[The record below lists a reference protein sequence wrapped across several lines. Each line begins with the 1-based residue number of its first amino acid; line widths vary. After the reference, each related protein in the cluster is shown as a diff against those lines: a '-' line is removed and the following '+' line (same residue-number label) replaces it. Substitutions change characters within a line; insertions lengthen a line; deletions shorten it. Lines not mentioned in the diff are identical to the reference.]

1 MDMSPENL
9 GQLPWLLSADG
20 LPALREVAGRLE
32 ARLRARPDVDADE
45 VGRRLMARAAV
56 SGPYRAAVTGRDR
69 ASLLDGLSDLSLGRH
84 GGGVASGASE
94 QADPVFVFPG
104 AGSQWPGMA
113 VGLLTTSAV
122 FRRRMDECAQALEPF
137 VDWSVMDVLA
147 DPSARPMLDRVDVV
161 QTLLFAMKMS
171 LTEVWRSL
179 GVRPAA
185 VVGQSLGEVAAGVV
199 AGALTLDDGA
209 RVAALQAI
217 AQTALAGRGDMV
229 SVRAPLDVVREWIDR
244 WDGDLVLAGMSS
256 PSAVLVSGG
265 VESAARLV
273 AEMTAAGL
281 SARLASVDLA
291 AHSPQIDEI
300 LPRMRLDLAPVRPRP
315 PLLPIYSSLTGGLL
329 GDLPLDADFFCR
341 SLREPLRFADA
352 IRALLDGGG
361 RHVLLEISPHP
372 VLTGAMLELVEEAG
386 NASTVCASLR
396 RGHGGP
402 RRMLTALGE
411 LYAAGARADWPANAD
426 GADAQVPPVEFDE
439 VTSAPAA
446 DRSPAP
452 DSPALDSPA
461 LDSPAL
467 DSPAL
472 DSSGLDSSGLDSFG
486 RVSQGRMETSELLDI
501 VCSVTAAVLGGD
513 PADEAARRQSFLE
526 LGLDSVA
533 AVEVRARL
541 VQVLGVP
548 LPITMV
554 FDHPTPAEL
563 ADYLAGRLDPAGV
576 TEAPARPVRARDDDP
591 IVVVGMGCRLPGGVS
606 DPDDLWRLLV
616 EGVDAVGPFPVD
628 RGWDTAGYDPRPRTP
643 GRYYQR
649 QAGFLDDATD
659 FDAGFFGISPREA
672 LAMDPQQRLLLETSW
687 QALESAGIVPETLR
701 GSRTGVFTGLF
712 TLGYGSP
719 LDPASGLQGYG
730 FTGTTG
736 SVASGRVAYALG
748 LEGPAVTV
756 DTACSSS
763 MVALHL
769 AVGSL
774 RSGESD
780 LALASGASVMP
791 GPAMFVE
798 FSQLGALSPE
808 GRCRAFAE
816 DGDGF
821 GLAEGVGVVVLE
833 RLSDARRNGHPVLAV
848 VKGTAVNQD
857 GASNGLTAPNGPSQ
871 QRVIRAALAD
881 AGVEAGDVDAIEAHG
896 TGTILGDAIEAEAL
910 LATYGQDR
918 DAARPARLGS
928 LKSNIGHTQA
938 ASGVVAVIKTVLALR
953 HELLP
958 RTLHADVPSSR
969 VDWSQGHLAVLTEPS
984 PWPRSTDRA
993 RLAGVSSFGVSGT
1006 NSHVVLEEAPEET
1019 AEETVVPHE
1028 VWPWVLSARTGE
1040 ALRDQASRLLARVES
1055 DSALDPAVVGASLI
1069 RTRTSFDHR
1078 AVVVGADREELLAG
1092 LRALVVEDTAVRGGK
1107 VVFVFPG
1114 QGSQWV
1120 GMSRDLVDR
1129 SPVFA
1134 RSMAACEAAL
1144 GPFVDWSLAA
1154 VLGDAEALERVDVVQ
1169 PALWA
1174 VMVSLAELWR
1184 SAGVEPDA
1192 VLGHSQ
1198 GEIAAAVVAGAL
1210 SLEDGARVVALRSK
1224 AIFAIAGSGGMA
1236 SVPLPPDEVRALLQ
1250 DGVSVAAVNGPS
1262 SVVVSGDVAGVEAVV
1277 ASVPGARR
1285 VPVDYAS
1292 HSAHVE
1298 RIEQDVR
1305 ATLDGIAPRTARVPF
1320 LSSVT
1325 AAWADGAELDA
1336 GYWYRNLRQAVR
1348 FDDAVRVLAAA
1359 GFGAFIEASA
1369 HPVLTPGIS
1378 EAVPDAVVTGTL
1390 RRDEDGPRQFLTAV
1404 GRLHVHGIPVD
1415 WTSFFDGV
1423 TGRADL
1429 PTYPFQGQRL
1439 WLEPARPAA
1448 PGVDDSW
1455 CYRVGWRRLT
1465 PKTAVPTGRW
1475 LAVLPADGSGEE
1487 VVAALRDAGLDVT
1500 TAGEFTVDGTPDDDF
1515 TGVLSL
1521 LALDEGGWHPEHPDL
1536 PRALWS
1542 TVELARTTTRPLWVL
1557 TCGAA
1562 TVDGS
1567 EEPAA
1572 VSQAAVVALAK
1583 SFGLESP
1590 DRWGGAIDLP
1600 RVLDA
1605 KGAALL
1611 AAALAFDAEDQ
1622 LAVRRNGLHGRRL
1635 LPGLRSSDGWRPRG
1649 TVLVTGGTGGLGLSV
1664 ARWLV
1669 AAGADRVL
1677 LVSRRGP
1684 DTPGLPDLGPAVT
1697 ALACDVADRDS
1708 VERLLAEHPVNAVV
1722 HAAGVRDDTVFDSL
1736 TPERLA
1742 SVLRAKV
1749 TAATHLHDLAGDLD
1763 AFVVFSSLMGVVG
1776 NAGQAN
1782 YAAANAALDAL
1793 VARRRAAGQPGLS
1806 IAWGAWGGPG
1816 MVGDE
1821 LAAKL
1826 AARGLPGMEPERA
1839 AELIG
1844 RVADPL
1850 TVVADVDWGRYAEA
1864 AGLRPALFAEL
1875 PGMTA
1880 TPAPRTR
1887 ASTLE
1892 VIRTHLAAVLGHASA
1907 DAVPARTAFAEMGL
1921 DSLTVLELRNRL
1933 NAALGLR
1940 LPTSALFDH
1949 PTPQALADHL
1959 DVPTSDDVPAAP
1971 RTAVADHEPIA
1982 LVGMSCRFPGDVRTP
1997 DDLWR
2002 LLVSG
2007 RDAIGP
2013 WPADRGW
2020 DLGALYHPD
2029 PDHPGTSYC
2038 REGGFLADAADFDA
2052 GFFGISPREALTMD
2066 PQQRLLLETTWH
2078 AVEDAG
2084 IAPTALRG
2092 RPVGVFVGTNGQDY
2106 PVALA
2111 GDADVPEG
2119 HRLTGNLASVLSGR
2133 LSYVLGLQGP
2143 ALTVDTACSASLVA
2157 LHLAVQALRRGDCEQ
2172 AIAGGVTVMSTPWLF
2187 TEFSRQRG
2195 LAPDGRCKSFSADA
2209 DGTGWSEGVG
2219 VLVLE
2224 RLSDAHARGHRVH
2237 AVIRGSAINQDG
2249 ASNGLSA
2256 PNGVA
2261 QQRVIAAA
2269 LADAGVAADEVDV
2282 VETHGTG
2289 TRLGDPIEGN
2299 ALRAA
2304 YGRRD
2309 RPLLL
2314 GAVKSAIG
2322 HTQAAAGV
2330 AGVIKTVLALR
2341 HGELP
2346 RTLHA
2351 TDLNP
2356 EIDWDPAVLRLVT
2369 ENEPWPAHD
2378 GPRRAGVSAFGVSGT
2393 NAHVIL
2399 ESAPPEPEPAP
2410 RPAGLPTPVL
2420 VSAASPEALRA
2431 QVERIRALPDAE
2443 ALADAL
2449 ATRRA
2454 HLPHRA
2460 VIAARTTTGVAGD
2473 PGRIAFLLPG
2483 QGSQRAGMGAG
2494 LYAAE
2499 PVFAAALDEVC
2510 ALADRHL
2517 DRPLREVMF
2526 DGGDGLL
2533 DRTRYTQP
2541 ALFAIGVALARLL
2554 DDRGVRPDVLLG
2566 HSVGELTAA
2575 HLAGVLDLA
2584 DAVDLVAAR
2593 GRLMDALPPGGAM
2606 VAVEATEA
2614 EALEV
2619 VGGSLDVAAVNGP
2632 NAVVL
2637 SGDADAVD
2645 RVAEVFRERG
2655 RRTKRLPVSHAF
2667 HSARMDPAL
2676 AAFRE
2681 VAAGLT
2687 YRAPRLDVISNHT
2700 GVVATAEQLRSPDY
2714 WVRHVR
2720 DTVRFADGVRALDSR
2735 TVFELGPGGVL
2746 STLVDGAVPLLR
2758 DDRPEVETAVGAL
2771 AHAHVRGVAVRW
2783 PEGGGHV
2790 DLPLYPFQRQRFW
2803 PGVRYA
2809 ATAAVDRLRYRVEW
2823 TPITTTGTPVP
2834 GSWRIVGDAPGADR
2848 FAAALSDGDPAGV
2861 LVLPGCTPEDLVDVV
2876 AGAEAPVWVLADPAD
2891 PRQAV
2896 LWGLGR
2902 VAALEHPDRW
2912 GGLVDWSPDSDLAD
2926 LVSVLTGES
2935 GEDQVSIRP
2944 DGVRA
2949 RRLVRADRARPGSRW
2964 RPRGRVLVTGGT
2976 GGLGGHVAR
2985 WLAANGAEELV
2996 LVSRSGGEA
3005 PDLGVPTV
3013 VRACDVADREQVERL
3028 VAEAG
3033 PFTSVFHAAGIA
3045 TVRPFADCTPEHL
3058 AAETAA
3064 KVLGADHLDALV
3076 GDVDAFVLFSS
3087 VAATWGSGGQA
3098 GYAAANAALD
3108 AVAVDR
3114 RRRGLKATS
3123 VAWGPWAGAG
3133 MAAGETGERIHR
3145 LGLAAMS
3152 PAVALA
3158 ALQHA
3163 LDDDETAIVV
3173 ADVDWPR
3180 FLPQFT
3186 ATRPS
3191 ALFRDLPEAAPAVE
3205 SAVDPVGEVLSQRE
3219 LAELAADVLGHDDEV
3234 ALDADRSFRD
3244 LGFDSLMAVDLRNRL
3259 VERTGRAL
3267 PVTVVFDHPSIAALA
3282 AALGDA
3288 VPATAPV
3295 EAVAADEPLAIVSM
3309 ACRFPGGVDSPED
3322 LWRLVDEGRDAI
3334 GELPDDRGWDLA
3346 RLYDADPDHAGTSY
3360 ARGGGFLTEAGDF
3373 DAAFFGISPREAL
3386 AMDPQQ
3392 RLLLTAS
3399 WEALERAGLDPSALR
3414 GSAGGVFVGAA
3425 GQGYGT
3431 GPAGDVEGHLLAGTV
3446 TSVASGRIAYTLGTE
3461 GPAVT
3466 VETACSSSLVALHLA
3481 GQSLRSGEC
3490 SFALVGGVAVVAS
3503 PDLFV
3508 EFSRQRGLSAD
3519 GRCRSFGSG
3528 ADGTGWSEGVG
3539 VLVVERLSDA
3549 RRLGHPVLALVR
3561 GSAVNQDGASNGLT
3575 APSGPAQQRVI
3586 RRALANAGLRPS
3598 DVDLVEAHGTGTTLG
3613 DPIEAQALLAIYGQ
3627 DRDRPFGLGSVK
3639 SNIGHTQAAAG
3650 IAGIIKVVMAMR
3662 HGVQPRTLHV
3672 AEPSAQVDWSAG
3684 NALLLAEPRPWD
3696 GPRRAGVS
3704 AFGMSGTNAHVILE
3718 HVPTEVVEPSDAD
3731 TDDALP
3737 LLLSARTARALDEQ
3751 AARLHE
3757 FLRDNG
3763 STAEVDLAR
3772 TLATRQRF
3780 EHRAVVVGD
3789 HLAGLASPETA
3800 PNVVRGGVTGGGVV
3814 FVFPGQGSQWTGMAL
3829 ELAEDEPVFAARLDE
3844 CARALAP
3851 HVDWSLRDVLA
3862 DGDALSRVDVVQP
3875 ALFAVMVSLAAVWR
3889 SHGVEPSAVVGH
3901 SQGEIAAAVV
3911 AGALS
3916 LEDGARVIALRSRA
3930 ILAISGRGGMV
3941 AVAAGEAATR
3951 ERLAGYAGRIE
3962 IAAVNGPDAV
3972 VVAGEPEALAD
3983 LVADCVR
3990 DGLRARSIPVD
4001 YAAHSAQVEPLRDE
4015 LLAALAGIRPRAADV
4030 PLLSSVLG
4038 GFVDG
4043 HVLDAEYWYRN
4054 LREPVGFGAAT
4065 DQLVSRGHTVFVE
4078 VSPHPVLVAAIEGTA
4093 ADRPVAVLGTL
4104 IRDAA
4109 GRRRMRTA
4117 LAEAWV
4123 AGADVDWSGITGA
4136 GRLVAL
4142 PPYPFQNERYW
4153 LPTPGRSGA
4162 APARRLAYRVDWRK
4176 LPDPAPRP
4184 LDGWVVITPVGGHPA
4199 ADLPGARVVSDPADI
4214 GMAVG
4219 VVSMLP
4225 PEATLDLVRLLDP
4238 STPLWCVT
4246 TDAEHDPDQARVWGL
4261 GQVLGLEQPD
4271 RWGGL
4276 VDLPA
4281 EVDAAV
4287 LARLAGVLGGDEDQ
4301 LRVRADGVRVRRLVP
4316 FGSPPRAERP
4326 WRPGR
4331 VLVRGADADLAA
4343 ELTAWLDRNGVE
4355 EVRDGDAAD
4364 TVIRILA
4371 PESPSGVLPDVELPA
4386 SDDPPTADTTVLLH
4400 PLSGLWGAARQGT
4413 TGARCAGAAASARAA
4428 GGRAVAVAVGGWE
4441 PQQRAVDVDDVM
4453 AAVRRALDHDVP
4465 EAAVL
4470 DADWPSIVSA
4480 VSSPRQLNLL
4490 AELPEA
4496 REARRRDTASGDG
4509 LADRLAGL
4517 SRDEQ
4522 VRALLGLVTEQA
4534 AATLGHAGA
4543 GEVRADAPFSSAG
4556 FDSLLAVQFRN
4567 RLVAATGLAIAA
4579 TVVFDEP
4586 TPAALARHLHERLC
4600 APPDPV
4606 ALALADLDRLNGVL
4620 DGLPADEQVGAR
4632 LRALVR
4638 RWDERGAPERGGE
4651 LESAS
4656 ADELFAL
4663 LDTDFSTG

>member
-1 MDMSPENL
+1 MEM
-9 GQLPWLLSADG
+9 
-20 LPALREVAGRLE
+20 
-32 ARLRARPDVDADE
+32 
-45 VGRRLMARAAV
+45 
-56 SGPYRAAVTGRDR
+56 
-69 ASLLDGLSDLSLGRH
+69 SLGGD
-84 GGGVASGASE
+84 GGSVPWSSERREAARRSGAAE
-94 QADPVFVFPG
+94 PVFVFSG
-104 AGSQWPGMA
+104 IGSQWAGMA
-113 VGLLTTSAV
+113 SELVVASPV
-122 FRRRMDECAQALEPF
+122 FRARMDECAQALEAF
-137 VDWSVMDVLA
+137 VDWPVAEVVA
-147 DPSARPMLDRVDVV
+147 DPSTRGMLDRVDVV
-161 QTLLFAMKMS
+161 QALLFAVQVS
-171 LTEVWRSL
+171 LAEVWLSS
-179 GVRPAA
+179 GVRPVA
-185 VVGQSLGEVAAGVV
+185 VVGQSLGEVAAAVV
-199 AGALTLDDGA
+199 AGALSLDDGA
-209 RVAALQAI
+209 RVAALRGI
-217 AQTALAGRGDMV
+217 AQVPLAGLGDVV
-229 SVRAPLDVVREWIDR
+229 SVRASLDVVREWVAR
-244 WDGDLVLAGMSS
+244 WDGELVVAGVNS
-256 PSAVLVSGG
+256 PTSVLVSGG
-265 VESAARLV
+265 TGAAAELV
-273 AEMTAAGL
+273 AAMTAAGL
-281 SARLASVDLA
+281 SARRSAVDLA
-291 AHSPQIDEI
+291 THSPQFDAIV
-300 LPRMRLDLAPVRPRP
+300 PRMRADLAPVRSRP
-315 PLLPIYSSLTGGLL
+315 PVLPYYSSLTGGAL
-329 GDLPLDADFFCR
+329 GGVPMDADYWCR
-341 SLREPLRFADA
+341 NLRDPLRFDEAVRSLLRGGD
-352 IRALLDGGG
+352 RYAL
-361 RHVLLEISPHP
+361 VEVSPHP
-372 VLTGAMLELVEEAG
+372 LLTGAMLEVAEETG
-386 NASTVCASLR
+386 NASSVCATLR

-402 RRMLTALGE
+402 RAVAAALRE
-411 LYAAGARADWPANAD
+411 LHEAGGVGLPAVGVPDAA
-426 GADAQVPPVEFDE
+426 E
-439 VTSAPAA
+439 
-446 DRSPAP
+446 
-452 DSPALDSPA
+452 ALD
-461 LDSPAL
+461 
-467 DSPAL
+467 
-472 DSSGLDSSGLDSFG
+472 
-486 RVSQGRMETSELLDI
+486 V
-501 VCSVTAAVLGGD
+501 VCSVTASVLGGD
-513 PADEAARRQSFLE
+513 PLAAADRRRSFVE
-526 LGLDSVA
+526 LGLDSA
-533 AVEVRARL
+533 AALEVRAKL
-541 VQVLGVP
+541 VRATGVP
-548 LPITMV
+548 LPAAVV
-554 FDHPTPAEL
+554 FDHPTPEKLAE
-563 ADYLAGRLDPAGV
+563 YLTGFDPEGAAV
-576 TEAPARPVRARDDDP
+576 DVARPVRVDDDP
-591 IVVVGMGCRLPGGVS
+591 IAVVGMGCRLPGGVNGT
-606 DPDDLWRLLV
+606 DDLWRVLV
-616 EGVDAVGPFPVD
+616 DGVDAVGPFPVD

-643 GRYYQR
+643 GHHYQR
-649 QAGFLDDATD
+649 EAGFLHDAD
-659 FDAGFFGISPREA
+659 RFDAGFFGISPREA

-687 QALESAGIVPETLR
+687 QALESAGIVPESLA
-701 GSRTGVFTGLF
+701 GSQTGVFTGLY

-730 FTGTTG
+730 FTGSTG

-763 MVALHL
+763 LVAVHL
-769 AVGSL
+769 AVASL

-780 LALASGASVMP
+780 LALAGGATVLP
-791 GPAMFVE
+791 GLATFVE
-798 FSQLGALSPE
+798 FSQLGALSPD
-808 GRCRAFAE
+808 GRCRSFAE
-816 DGDGF
+816 AGDGF

-848 VKGTAVNQD
+848 VKGTAINQD
-857 GASNGLTAPNGPSQ
+857 GASNGLTAPSGPSQ

-881 AGVEAGDVDAIEAHG
+881 AGVSAGDVDAIEAHG

-910 LATYGQDR
+910 LATYGR
-918 DAARPARLGS
+918 GRAADRPAWLGS
-928 LKSNIGHTQA
+928 VKSNIGHTQA
-938 ASGVVAVIKTVLALR
+938 AAGVVGVIRTVLALR
-953 HELLP
+953 HEVLP
-958 RTLHADVPSSR
+958 RTLHADVPSTR
-969 VDWSQGHLAVLTEPS
+969 VDWSQGHLALLAEPRA
-984 PWPRSTDRA
+984 WPRSADRP
-993 RLAGVSSFGVSGT
+993 RLAAISSFGISGT
-1006 NSHVVLEEAPEET
+1006 NAHAVLAEAP
-1019 AEETVVPHE
+1019 AEEPAETVAPLAVR
-1028 VWPWVLSARTGE
+1028 PWVLSARTADAVRE
-1040 ALRDQASRLLARVES
+1040 QAARLLARVEA
-1055 DSALDPAVVGASLI
+1055 DDGLDPAAVGASLL
-1069 RTRTSFDHR
+1069 RTRTLFEHR
-1078 AVVVGADREELLAG
+1078 AVVVGADRAELLDG
-1092 LRALVVEDTAVRGGK
+1092 LRSLVVEGGGRGGK

-1120 GMSRDLVDR
+1120 GMARDLLGW

-1134 RSMAACEAAL
+1134 RSMADCEAAL
-1144 GPFVDWSLAA
+1144 DPFVDWSLAD
-1154 VLGDAEALERVDVVQ
+1154 VLGDAEALEQVDVVQ
-1169 PALWA
+1169 PVLWA

-1210 SLEDGARVVALRSK
+1210 SLQDGARVVSLRSK
-1224 AIFAIAGSGGMA
+1224 AILALAGSGAMA
-1236 SVPLPPDEVRALLQ
+1236 SVPLPLDQVRALLP

-1262 SVVVSGDVAGVEAVV
+1262 SVVVSGDVAGV

-1285 VPVDYAS
+1285 IPVDYAS
-1292 HSAHVE
+1292 HSEQVE

-1305 ATLDGIAPRTARVPF
+1305 TALDGIVPRTARVPF

-1325 AAWADGAELDA
+1325 ADWADGADLDA
-1336 GYWYRNLRQAVR
+1336 GYWYRNLRQPVR
-1348 FDDAVRVLAAA
+1348 FADAVDVLAEN
-1359 GFGAFIEASA
+1359 GFGAFVETSA
-1369 HPVLTPGIS
+1369 HPVLTPGVA

-1404 GRLHVHGIPVD
+1404 GRLHVHGVAVD
-1415 WTSFFDGV
+1415 WTPFFDGV
-1423 TGRADL
+1423 TGRVDL
-1429 PTYPFQGQRL
+1429 PTYPFQGDRL
-1439 WLEPARPAA
+1439 WLEPARPAVSA
-1448 PGVDDSW
+1448 AVDDEW
-1455 CYRVGWRRLT
+1455 CYRIGWRRLT
-1465 PKTAVPTGRW
+1465 PKAVPGGRW
-1475 LAVLPADGSGEE
+1475 LAVLPDGSGED
-1487 VVAALRDAGLDVT
+1487 VVTALRDAGLDLT
-1500 TAGEFTVDGTPDDDF
+1500 TDGLPDGDF
-1515 TGVLSL
+1515 AGVLVL
-1521 LALDEGGWHPEHPDL
+1521 GEHADL
-1536 PRALWS
+1536 WAA
-1542 TVELARTTTRPLWVL
+1542 VEVARSTTRPLWVL
-1557 TCGAA
+1557 TRGAVAVDGTEDPSPEQAA
-1562 TVDGS
+1562 TI
-1567 EEPAA
+1567 
-1572 VSQAAVVALAK
+1572 ALAK
-1583 SFGLESP
+1583 SFGLENP

-1605 KGAALL
+1605 SGAALVV
-1611 AAALAFDAEDQ
+1611 AALAFGDEDQ
-1622 LAVRRNGLHGRRL
+1622 LAVRRSGLHGRRL

-1649 TVLVTGGTGGLGLSV
+1649 TVLVTGGTGGLGVTV

-1669 AAGADRVL
+1669 SAGAERVL

-1697 ALACDVADRDS
+1697 ALACDVADRDE
-1708 VERLLAEHPVNAVV
+1708 VARLLAEHPVNAVV
-1722 HAAGVRDDTVFDSL
+1722 HAAGVRDDAALDAL

-1749 TAATHLHDLAGDLD
+1749 TSATNLHDLAGDLD
-1763 AFVVFSSLMGVVG
+1763 AFVVFSSVMGVVG

-1806 IAWGAWGGPG
+1806 IAWGVWGGPG
-1816 MVGDE
+1816 MLEDD

-1826 AARGLPGMEPERA
+1826 AARGLPGMDPERA
-1839 AELIG
+1839 VELIG
-1844 RVADPL
+1844 RVVDPL

-1864 AGLRPALFAEL
+1864 AGLRTALVGEL
-1875 PGMTA
+1875 PGVTA
-1880 TPAPRTR
+1880 KPEARG
-1887 ASTLE
+1887 STLE
-1892 VIRTHLAAVLGHASA
+1892 VVRTHLAAVLGHPSV
-1907 DAVPARTAFAEMGL
+1907 DAVPARMAFAELGL
-1921 DSLTVLELRNRL
+1921 DSLTLLELRNRL

-1959 DVPTSDDVPAAP
+1959 DAPTDTPVVVKA
-1971 RTAVADHEPIA
+1971 AVAEHEPIA
-1982 LVGMSCRFPGDVRTP
+1982 VVGMGCRFPGDVHTP
-1997 DDLWR
+1997 DEFWR

-2013 WPADRGW
+2013 WPTDRGW
-2020 DLGALYHPD
+2020 DLGALHHPD

-2084 IAPTALRG
+2084 IAPTELRG

-2111 GDADVPEG
+2111 ADADVPEG
-2119 HRLTGNLASVLSGR
+2119 HRLTGTLASVLSGR
-2133 LSYVLGLQGP
+2133 ISYVLGLEGP

-2172 AIAGGVTVMSTPWLF
+2172 AIAGGATVMSTPWLF

-2195 LAPDGRCKSFSADA
+2195 LAPDGRCKAFSADA

-2237 AVIRGSAINQDG
+2237 AVIRGSAVNQDG

-2269 LADAGVAADEVDV
+2269 LADAGVSADEVDV
-2282 VETHGTG
+2282 VEAHGTG

-2304 YGRRD
+2304 YGRRE

-2341 HGELP
+2341 HAELP
-2346 RTLHA
+2346 PTLHA
-2351 TDLNP
+2351 AEPNP
-2356 EIDWDPAVLRLVT
+2356 EVDWDPAVLRLVT
-2369 ENEPWPAHD
+2369 EHEPWPAHE

-2399 ESAPPEPEPAP
+2399 ESAPPAPAP
-2410 RPAGLPTPVL
+2410 RARPVGLPTPVL
-2420 VSAASPEALRA
+2420 VSAASPEALRV
-2431 QVERIRALPDAE
+2431 QVEHARPD
-2443 ALADAL
+2443 LADAL

-2460 VIAARTTTGVAGD
+2460 VIGERTTTGVAGE

-2483 QGSQRAGMGAG
+2483 QGSQRVGMGAE

-2517 DRPLREVMF
+2517 DRPLREVLF

-2533 DRTRYTQP
+2533 DRTRYTQL
-2541 ALFAIGVALARLL
+2541 ALFAVGVALARLL

-2584 DAVDLVAAR
+2584 DTVDLVAAR

-2606 VAVEATEA
+2606 IAVEATED
-2614 EALEV
+2614 EV
-2619 VGGSLDVAAVNGP
+2619 AGEGLDVAAVNGP
-2632 NAVVL
+2632 TAVVL
-2637 SGDADAVD
+2637 SGDVEAVERVADA
-2645 RVAEVFRERG
+2645 FRARG

-2667 HSARMDPAL
+2667 HSARMDPVL
-2676 AAFRE
+2676 AEFRE
-2681 VAAGLT
+2681 VAARLT
-2687 YRAPRLDVISNHT
+2687 YRAPRVDVISNRT
-2700 GVVATAEQLRSPDY
+2700 GVAATAEQLRSPDY
-2714 WVRHVR
+2714 WARHVR
-2720 DTVRFADGVRALDSR
+2720 ETVRFADGVRALDSGV
-2735 TVFELGPGGVL
+2735 VFEVGPGGVL

-2758 DDRPEVETAVGAL
+2758 DGRSEVDTVVGAL
-2771 AHAHVRGVAVRW
+2771 AQAHLRGVPVRW
-2783 PEGGGHV
+2783 LAGGEHV

-2803 PGVRYA
+2803 PGGGVA
-2809 ATAAVDRLRYRVEW
+2809 ATSAVDRLRYRVEW
-2823 TPITTTGTPVP
+2823 VPVTTGAPRP
-2834 GSWRIVGDAPGADR
+2834 GSWRLVGDAPGAER
-2848 FAAALSDGDPAGV
+2848 IAAALGEGDPAGV
-2861 LVLPGCTPEDLVDVV
+2861 LVLPGCTPEALVEVV
-2876 AGAEAPVWVLADPAD
+2876 AGAEAPVWVLADPDD
-2891 PRQAV
+2891 PRQAP

-2912 GGLVDWSPDSDLAD
+2912 GGLVHWTPDADVAD
-2926 LVSVLTGES
+2926 LVSVLGGQS

-2949 RRLVRADRARPGSRW
+2949 RRVVRADRARPGSRW

-2976 GGLGGHVAR
+2976 GGIGGHVAR
-2985 WLAANGAEELV
+2985 WLAGNGADELV

-3005 PDLGVPTV
+3005 PDLGVPATV
-3013 VRACDVADREQVERL
+3013 LACDVADREQVRRL

-3045 TVRPFADCTPEHL
+3045 TDRPFADCTPEYL

-3064 KVLGADHLDALV
+3064 KVLGTENLDALV

-3123 VAWGPWAGAG
+3123 VAWGPWAGEG
-3133 MAAGETGERIHR
+3133 MAAGEVGERVRR
-3145 LGLAAMS
+3145 LGLTAMS

-3158 ALQHA
+3158 ALQDA
-3163 LDDDETAIVV
+3163 LDADETTIVV
-3173 ADVDWPR
+3173 ADVDWSR
-3180 FLPQFT
+3180 FLPPFT
-3186 ATRPS
+3186 ATRSS
-3191 ALFRDLPEAAPAVE
+3191 ALFRELPEAKPAESTVDAAVE
-3205 SAVDPVGEVLSQRE
+3205 PLSRRE
-3219 LAELAADVLGHDDEV
+3219 LAELAAEVLGHGDTV
-3234 ALDADRSFRD
+3234 ALDVDRSFRD

-3282 AALGDA
+3282 AALDDDR
-3288 VPATAPV
+3288 PADEAP
-3295 EAVAADEPLAIVSM
+3295 APAAGAGEPLAIVSM
-3309 ACRFPGGVDSPED
+3309 ACRFPCGVASPED

-3334 GELPDDRGWDLA
+3334 GDLPGDRGWDLA
-3346 RLYDADPDHAGTSY
+3346 RLYDADPDSAGTFY
-3360 ARGGGFLTEAGDF
+3360 ARGGGFLAEAGDF

-3414 GSAGGVFVGAA
+3414 GSSGGVFVGVA
-3425 GQGYGT
+3425 GQGYGS

-3481 GQSLRSGEC
+3481 SQSLRSGEC
-3490 SFALVGGVAVVAS
+3490 SFALVGGAAVVAS

-3519 GRCRSFGSG
+3519 GRCRSFGAD

-3586 RRALANAGLRPS
+3586 RRALANAGLEPA

-3613 DPIEAQALLAIYGQ
+3613 DPIEAQALLATYGQ

-3672 AEPSAQVDWSAG
+3672 GEPSAQVDWAAG
-3684 NALLLAEPRPWD
+3684 KALLLAEPRPWD

-3718 HVPTEVVEPSDAD
+3718 HVPEEHGPASTEED
-3731 TDDALP
+3731 LP
-3737 LLLSARTARALDEQ
+3737 LLLSARTARAVGDQ
-3751 AARLHE
+3751 AVRLSE

-3763 STAEVDLAR
+3763 STAPADLAR
-3772 TLATRQRF
+3772 TLAARPRF

-3789 HLAGLASPETA
+3789 HLAGLASPDTA
-3800 PNVVRGGVTGGGVV
+3800 PNVVRGRATGGGVV
-3814 FVFPGQGSQWTGMAL
+3814 FVFPGQGTQWTGMAL
-3829 ELAEDEPVFAARLDE
+3829 GLAAEEPVFAARLDE

-3851 HVDWSLRDVLA
+3851 HVDWSLRDVLG
-3862 DGDALSRVDVVQP
+3862 DGEALERVDVVQP

-3889 SHGVEPSAVVGH
+3889 SHGVEPAAVVGH

-3916 LEDGARVIALRSRA
+3916 LEDGARVVALRSKA
-3930 ILAISGRGGMV
+3930 ILAISGHGGMV
-3941 AVAAGEAATR
+3941 AVAAGEAVVR
-3951 ERLAGYAGRIE
+3951 ERLAGRVE
-3962 IAAVNGPDAV
+3962 ISAVNGPDAV
-3972 VVAGEPEALAD
+3972 VVAGEPDALAE
-3983 LVADCVR
+3983 LLARCVR

-4001 YAAHSAQVEPLRDE
+4001 YAAHSAQVEPLRAE
-4015 LLAALAGIRPRAADV
+4015 LLTALAGITPRPADV

-4038 GFVDG
+4038 EFVDG
-4043 HVLDAEYWYRN
+4043 EALDAEYWYRN
-4054 LREPVGFGAAT
+4054 LREPVAFSAAT
-4065 DQLVSRGHTVFVE
+4065 DQLVNRGHTVFVE
-4078 VSPHPVLVAAIEGTA
+4078 VGPHPVLVAAIEGTA

-4104 IRDAA
+4104 RRDA
-4109 GRRRMRTA
+4109 GDRRRLRTA

-4123 AGADVDWSGITGA
+4123 AGADVDWSRITGA

-4162 APARRLAYRVDWRK
+4162 APARQLTYRTEWRR
-4176 LPDPAPRP
+4176 LPDPEPRP
-4184 LDGWVVITPVGGHPA
+4184 LDGWVVVTPVGGHPA
-4199 ADLPGARVVSDPADI
+4199 AALPGVRVVTDPEDV
-4214 GMAVG
+4214 GMAIG
-4219 VVSMLP
+4219 VVSALP
-4225 PEATLDLVRLLDP
+4225 AGATLDLVRRLDP
-4238 STPLWCVT
+4238 VIPLWLVT
-4246 TDAEHDPDQARVWGL
+4246 TDAEHDPDQARVRAL

-4281 EVDAAV
+4281 EVDDAV
-4287 LARLAGVLGGDEDQ
+4287 ITRLAGVLGGDEDQ

-4316 FGSPPRAERP
+4316 FGSPPRGDRP
-4326 WRPGR
+4326 RRPAR

-4343 ELTAWLDRNGVE
+4343 GLTAWLDRNGVD
-4355 EVRDGDAAD
+4355 EVAEDPD
-4364 TVIRILA
+4364 TIIQVLA
-4371 PESPSGVLPDVELPA
+4371 PEPPAGVLPDVDLEALH
-4386 SDDPPTADTTVLLH
+4386 DLPTAATVVLLH
-4400 PLSGLWGAARQGT
+4400 PLSGLWGAARQGAA
-4413 TGARCAGAAASARAA
+4413 GARFAGTAALLRAA
-4428 GGRAVAVAVGGWE
+4428 GRRVVAVAVGGWE
-4441 PQQRAVDVDDVM
+4441 PRQRPVDVDEVM
-4453 AAVRRALDHDVP
+4453 TAVRQAVDHDVP
-4465 EAAVL
+4465 EIAVL

-4496 REARRRDTASGDG
+4496 RAERRRDTGG

-4517 SRDEQ
+4517 PGDEQ
-4522 VRALLGLVTEQA
+4522 LRVLLGLVTDQA
-4534 AATLGHAGA
+4534 AATLGYAGS
-4543 GEVRADAPFSSAG
+4543 GEVRPDAPFSSAG

-4567 RLVAATGLAIAA
+4567 RLVTATGLAIAA

-4586 TPAALARHLHERLC
+4586 TPSALARHLHERLC

-4606 ALALADLDRLNGVL
+4606 ALALAELDRLNGVL
-4620 DGLPADEQVGAR
+4620 DGLPADEKVGAR

-4638 RWDERGAPERGGE
+4638 RWDERGAPTRAGE
-4651 LESAS
+4651 LETAS

>member
-1 MDMSPENL
+1 MDMSPT
-9 GQLPWLLSADG
+9 GDRGPLPWVLSANG
-20 LPALREVAGRLE
+20 LPALRETARRLE
-32 ARLRARPDVDADE
+32 ERLRARPDVDADA
-45 VGRRLMARAAV
+45 VGRWLAARAAGPRPFRAAV
-56 SGPYRAAVTGRDR
+56 SGRDR
-69 ASLLDGLSDLSLGRH
+69 ESLLDGLADLAR
-84 GGGVASGASE
+84 GGAVAVGSAPE
-94 QADPVFVFPG
+94 VEPVFVFPG
-104 AGSQWPGMA
+104 IGSQWPGMGS
-113 VGLLTTSAV
+113 GLMAASPV
-122 FRRRMDECAQALEPF
+122 FRARMDECAQALEPF
-137 VDWSVMDVLA
+137 VDWPVAEVVA
-147 DPSARPMLDRVDVV
+147 DPLTRSMLDRVDVV
-161 QTLLFAMKMS
+161 QTLLFAVQVS
-171 LTEVWRSL
+171 LAAVWDDL
-179 GVRPAA
+179 GVRPAV
-185 VVGQSLGEVAAGVV
+185 VVGQSLGEVAAAVV
-199 AGALTLDDGA
+199 TGALTLDDGA
-209 RVAALQAI
+209 RVSALRGI
-217 AQTALAGRGDMV
+217 AQVPLAGRGDVV
-229 SVRAPLDVVREWIDR
+229 SVRAPLDVVAEWVSR
-244 WDGDLVLAGMSS
+244 WDGELVVAGLNAPTS
-256 PSAVLVSGG
+256 VLVSGG
-265 VESAARLV
+265 TEAAADLV
-273 AEMTAAGL
+273 AALTAAGI
-281 SARLASVDLA
+281 SARRSAVDLA
-291 AHSPQIDEI
+291 THSPQFDAIV
-300 LPRMRLDLAPVRPRP
+300 PRMRADLAPVRPGP
-315 PLLPIYSSLTGGLL
+315 PGLPYFSSLTGGPLA
-329 GDLPLDADFFCR
+329 GLPMDADYWCR
-341 SLREPLRFADA
+341 NLRDPLRFDE
-352 IRALLDGGG
+352 ALRSLLATGD
-361 RHVLLEISPHP
+361 RHVLLEVSPHP
-372 VLTGAMLELVEEAG
+372 LLTGAMLELVEEAG
-386 NASTVCASLR
+386 GTSTVCATLR
-396 RGHGGP
+396 RCHGGP
-402 RRMLTALGE
+402 HAMSAALGE
-411 LYAAGARADWPANAD
+411 LYTAGARIDWPAGD
-426 GADAQVPPVEFDE
+426 ADAPVEFDE
-439 VTSAPAA
+439 VTDAEAVAERPVAT
-446 DRSPAP
+446 
-452 DSPALDSPA
+452 LD
-461 LDSPAL
+461 
-467 DSPAL
+467 
-472 DSSGLDSSGLDSFG
+472 
-486 RVSQGRMETSELLDI
+486 V
-501 VCSVTAAVLGGD
+501 VCAVTAAVLGGD
-513 PADEAARRQSFLE
+513 PLATADHRRSFVD
-526 LGLDSVA
+526 LGLDSVTA
-533 AVEVRARL
+533 LEVRARL
-541 VQVLGVP
+541 AEALGVP
-548 LPITMV
+548 LPAAVV
-554 FDHPTPAEL
+554 FDHPTPARL
-563 ADYLAGRLDPAGV
+563 AEYLTARRDPAPV
-576 TEAPARPVRARDDDP
+576 APAGPARVDDDP
-591 IVVVGMGCRLPGGVS
+591 IAIVGMGCRLPGGVS
-606 DPDDLWRLLV
+606 GTDDLWRMLAD
-616 EGVDAVGPFPVD
+616 GVDAVGPFPVD
-628 RGWDTAGYDPRPRTP
+628 RCWDAAGYDPRPRTP
-643 GRYYQR
+643 GRHYQR
-649 QAGFLDDATD
+649 EAGFLHDAD
-659 FDAGFFGISPREA
+659 RFDAGFFGISPREA

-687 QALESAGIVPETLR
+687 QALESAGIVPEALR
-701 GSRTGVFTGLF
+701 GSRTGVFTGLY

-730 FTGTTG
+730 FTGSTG

-763 MVALHL
+763 LVALHL

-780 LALASGASVMP
+780 LAMAGGATVLP
-791 GPAMFVE
+791 GLDMFVE
-798 FSQLGALSPE
+798 FSQLGALAPD
-808 GRCRAFAE
+808 GRCKAFAE
-816 DGDGF
+816 AGDGF

-881 AGVEAGDVDAIEAHG
+881 AGVAARDVDAIEAHG
-896 TGTILGDAIEAEAL
+896 TGTVLGDAIEAEAL

-918 DAARPARLGS
+918 DADRPAWLGS
-928 LKSNIGHTQA
+928 LKSNVGHTQA
-938 ASGVVAVIKTVLALR
+938 AAGVVGVIRTVLALR

-958 RTLHADVPSSR
+958 RTLHVDAPSSR
-969 VDWSQGHLAVLTEPS
+969 VDWTSGHLAVLAEPR
-984 PWPRSTDRA
+984 PWPRSADRP

-1006 NSHVVLEEAPEET
+1006 NAHAVLAEAPDVPADT
-1019 AEETVVPHE
+1019 AVPPAR
-1028 VWPWVLSARTGE
+1028 VRPWILSART
-1040 ALRDQASRLLARVES
+1040 ADAVRDQAARLLARVE
-1055 DSALDPAVVGASLI
+1055 ADPAVVGASLV
-1069 RTRTSFDHR
+1069 RTRTLFDHR
-1078 AVVVGADREELLAG
+1078 AVVVGADRAELLAG
-1092 LRALVVEDTAVRGGK
+1092 LREPVVGEASDRGK

-1114 QGSQWV
+1114 QGAQWV
-1120 GMSRDLVDR
+1120 GMARDLLEW

-1144 GPFVDWSLAA
+1144 APFVDWSLAD
-1154 VLGDAEALERVDVVQ
+1154 VLGEAAALERVDVVQ

-1174 VMVSLAELWR
+1174 VMVSLAGLWR
-1184 SAGVEPDA
+1184 SVGVEPDA
-1192 VLGHSQ
+1192 VVGHSQ

-1210 SLEDGARVVALRSK
+1210 SLEDGARVVSLRSK
-1224 AIFAIAGSGGMA
+1224 AILAIAGDGGMA
-1236 SVPLPPDEVRALLQ
+1236 SVPLPLAEVRALLP

-1262 SVVVSGDVAGVEAVV
+1262 SVVVSGDVAGVAAVV
-1277 ASVPGARR
+1277 DSVPRARR

-1292 HSAHVE
+1292 HSAQVE

-1305 ATLDGIAPRTARVPF
+1305 TALDGVVPRRARVPF

-1325 AAWADGAELDA
+1325 ADWADGTDLDA
-1336 GYWYRNLRQAVR
+1336 GYWYRNLRQEVR
-1348 FDDAVRVLAAA
+1348 FADAVAVLADN
-1359 GFGAFIEASA
+1359 GFGAFVEASA

-1378 EAVPDAVVTGTL
+1378 EALPDAVVTGTL
-1390 RRDEDGPRQFLTAV
+1390 RRDEDGPRQFATAV
-1404 GRLHVHGIPVD
+1404 GRLHVHGVPVD
-1415 WTSFFDGV
+1415 WTPFFDDV
-1423 TGRADL
+1423 TGHADL
-1429 PTYPFQGQRL
+1429 PTYPFRGDRF
-1439 WLEPARPAA
+1439 WLEPARPTSV
-1448 PGVDDSW
+1448 VDDEW
-1455 CYRVGWRRLT
+1455 CYRIGWRRLT
-1465 PKTAVPTGRW
+1465 PKAAPTGCW
-1475 LAVLPADGSGEE
+1475 LAVLPADGSGAD
-1487 VVAALRDAGLDVT
+1487 VVTALRDAGLDVT
-1500 TAGEFTVDGTPDDDF
+1500 TDGLPDGDF
-1515 TGVLSL
+1515 AGVLSL
-1521 LALDEGGWHPEHPDL
+1521 GGHTDL
-1536 PRALWS
+1536 WAA
-1542 TVELARTTTRPLWVL
+1542 VELARATTRPLWVL
-1557 TCGAA
+1557 TRGAVAVDGTEDLAEPSQAA
-1562 TVDGS
+1562 TV
-1567 EEPAA
+1567 
-1572 VSQAAVVALAK
+1572 ALAR
-1583 SFGLESP
+1583 SFGLENP

-1600 RVLDA
+1600 RDLDA
-1605 KGAALL
+1605 DGAALVV
-1611 AAALAFDAEDQ
+1611 AALAFGDEDQ

-1635 LPGLRSSDGWRPRG
+1635 ERGLRSSDGWKPRG
-1649 TVLVTGGTGGLGLSV
+1649 TVLVTGGTGGLGVAV

-1669 AAGADRVL
+1669 AAGAERVL
-1677 LVSRRGP
+1677 LVGRRGP
-1684 DTPGLPDLGPAVT
+1684 DTPDLPDLGPAVT
-1697 ALACDVADRDS
+1697 ALACDVADRDDLA
-1708 VERLLAEHPVNAVV
+1708 RLLAEHPVDAVV
-1722 HAAGVRDDTVFDSL
+1722 HAAGVRDDSTLDAL
-1736 TPERLA
+1736 TPQRLA
-1742 SVLRAKV
+1742 SVMRAKV
-1749 TAATHLHDLAGDLD
+1749 TSATNLHELAGDLD
-1763 AFVVFSSLMGVVG
+1763 AFVVFSSVIGVVG

-1793 VARRRAAGQPGLS
+1793 VARRRAAGQPGVS
-1806 IAWGAWGGPG
+1806 IAWGVWGGPG
-1816 MVGDE
+1816 MLEDD

-1826 AARGLPGMEPERA
+1826 AARGLPGMDPARA
-1839 AELIG
+1839 VELIG
-1844 RVADPL
+1844 RVVDPL

-1864 AGLRPALFAEL
+1864 AGLRTALFAEL
-1875 PGMTA
+1875 PGMA
-1880 TPAPRTR
+1880 RNPAARG
-1887 ASTLE
+1887 SMLE

-1907 DAVPARTAFAEMGL
+1907 DAVPARTAFAELGL

-1940 LPTSALFDH
+1940 LPTSVLFDH
-1949 PTPQALADHL
+1949 PTPRALADHL
-1959 DVPTSDDVPAAP
+1959 DAPAGDAPAVP
-1971 RTAVADHEPIA
+1971 RTAVAEHEPIA
-1982 LVGMSCRFPGDVRTP
+1982 VVGMGCRFPGDVRTP

-2038 REGGFLADAADFDA
+2038 REGGFLTGAADFDA
-2052 GFFGISPREALTMD
+2052 GFFGVSPREALAMD

-2084 IAPTALRG
+2084 IAPTDLRG

-2133 LSYVLGLQGP
+2133 ISYVLGLQGP

-2157 LHLAVQALRRGDCEQ
+2157 LHLAVQALRRGECEQ
-2172 AIAGGVTVMSTPWLF
+2172 AIAGGATVMSTPWLF

-2224 RLSDAHARGHRVH
+2224 RLADAHARGHRVH

-2269 LADAGVAADEVDV
+2269 LADAGVAPHEVDA

-2314 GAVKSAIG
+2314 GAVKSALG

-2341 HGELP
+2341 HAELP
-2346 RTLHA
+2346 PTLHA
-2351 TDLNP
+2351 AEPNP

-2369 ENEPWPAHD
+2369 EREPWPAHD
-2378 GPRRAGVSAFGVSGT
+2378 GPRRAGVSAFGISGT

-2399 ESAPPEPEPAP
+2399 ESAPPAPKPAP

-2420 VSAASPEALRA
+2420 VSAASPEALRV
-2431 QVERIRALPDAE
+2431 QVELVGARPD
-2443 ALADAL
+2443 LADAL

-2460 VIAARTTTGVAGD
+2460 VIGARTTTGVAGE

-2483 QGSQRAGMGAG
+2483 QGSQRVGMGSE

-2517 DRPLREVMF
+2517 DRPLREVMSG
-2526 DGGDGLL
+2526 GGDGLL
-2533 DRTRYTQP
+2533 DRTRYTQL

-2606 VAVEATEA
+2606 VAVEATE
-2614 EALEV
+2614 EEV
-2619 VGGSLDVAAVNGP
+2619 ADGVLDVAAVNGP
-2632 NAVVL
+2632 TAVVL
-2637 SGDADAVD
+2637 SGDTDTVE
-2645 RVAEVFRERG
+2645 RVAAGFRALG
-2655 RRTKRLPVSHAF
+2655 RRTKLLPVSHAF
-2667 HSARMDPAL
+2667 HSARMDPVL
-2676 AAFRE
+2676 AGFRE
-2681 VAAGLT
+2681 VAAALT
-2687 YRAPRLDVISNHT
+2687 YRAPRLDVISNRT
-2700 GVVATAEQLRSPDY
+2700 GAIATAEQLRSPDH

-2720 DTVRFADGVRALDSR
+2720 ETVRFAEGVQALGAG

-2758 DDRPEVETAVGAL
+2758 DDRSEVDTVVGAL
-2771 AHAHVRGVAVRW
+2771 AHAHLRGVPVRW
-2783 PEGGGHV
+2783 LAGGAHV
-2790 DLPLYPFQRQRFW
+2790 DLPLYPFQRTRFW
-2803 PGVRYA
+2803 PEGRFA

-2823 TPITTTGTPVP
+2823 APVAVAGARRP
-2834 GSWRIVGDAPGADR
+2834 GSWRIVGEMPGADR
-2848 FAAALSDGDPAGV
+2848 IAAALGDGDPAGV
-2861 LVLPGCTPEDLVDVV
+2861 LVLPGCSPDELVGVV
-2876 AGAEAPVWVLADPAD
+2876 AGAEAPVWVLADPDD
-2891 PRQAV
+2891 PRQAP
-2896 LWGLGR
+2896 LWGMGR

-2912 GGLVDWSPDSDLAD
+2912 GGLVHWSPDADVAD
-2926 LVSVLTGES
+2926 LVAVLTGDS
-2935 GEDQVSIRP
+2935 GEDQVSVRP

-2949 RRLVRADRARPGSRW
+2949 RRLVRADRARSGSRW

-2976 GGLGGHVAR
+2976 GGLGGHVAG
-2985 WLAANGAEELV
+2985 WLAGNGADELV
-2996 LVSRSGGEA
+2996 LVSRSGGGV
-3005 PDLGVPTV
+3005 PDFGVPTTV
-3013 VRACDVADREQVERL
+3013 LACDVADRDQVERL

-3033 PFTSVFHAAGIA
+3033 PFTAVFHAAGIA
-3045 TVRPFADCTPEHL
+3045 ADRPFADCAPEDL
-3058 AAETAA
+3058 AAQTAA
-3064 KVLGADHLDALV
+3064 KVLGAGHLDALV

-3108 AVAVDR
+3108 AFAVDR

-3123 VAWGPWAGAG
+3123 VAWGPWAGEG
-3133 MAAGETGERIHR
+3133 MAAGETGDRIRR
-3145 LGLAAMS
+3145 LGLTAMS

-3163 LDDDETAIVV
+3163 LDADETAIVV

-3180 FLPQFT
+3180 FLPPFT

-3191 ALFRDLPEAAPAVE
+3191 ALFRDLPEALPAVE
-3205 SAVDPVGEVLSQRE
+3205 STVDATVEVLSPRE
-3219 LAELAADVLGHDDEV
+3219 VAELAAEVLGHGGAV

-3282 AALGDA
+3282 AALGDD
-3288 VPATAPV
+3288 VPAAEVPVPAPV
-3295 EAVAADEPLAIVSM
+3295 PDEPLAIVSM
-3309 ACRFPGGVDSPED
+3309 ACRFPGGVTSPED

-3334 GELPDDRGWDLA
+3334 GDLPADRGWDLG
-3346 RLYDADPDHAGTSY
+3346 RLYDADPDKAGTFY
-3360 ARGGGFLTEAGDF
+3360 ARGGGFLADAGDF

-3399 WEALERAGLDPSALR
+3399 WEALERAGMDPSAQR
-3414 GSAGGVFVGAA
+3414 GSSGGVFAGVA

-3431 GPAGDVEGHLLAGTV
+3431 GPAGEVEGHLLAGTV

-3490 SFALVGGVAVVAS
+3490 SFAIVGGAAVVAS

-3519 GRCRSFGSG
+3519 GRCRSFGDG

-3575 APSGPAQQRVI
+3575 APNGLAQQRVI
-3586 RRALANAGLRPS
+3586 RRALANAGLAPS
-3598 DVDLVEAHGTGTTLG
+3598 EVDLVEAHGTGTTLG
-3613 DPIEAQALLAIYGQ
+3613 DPIEAQALLATYGQ

-3662 HGVQPRTLHV
+3662 HGVQPRTLH
-3672 AEPSAQVDWSAG
+3672 AADPSTRVDWSAG
-3684 NALLLAEPRPWD
+3684 NALLLRESRPWD

-3718 HVPTEVVEPSDAD
+3718 HVPAEPAEPVAD
-3731 TDDALP
+3731 DCLP
-3737 LLLSARTARALDEQ
+3737 LLLSARTARALADQ
-3751 AARLHE
+3751 AARLRE
-3757 FLRDNG
+3757 AVRDNG
-3763 STAEVDLAR
+3763 STDVAR
-3772 TLATRQRF
+3772 TLAARPRF

-3789 HLAGLASPETA
+3789 HAAGLASPHTA
-3800 PNVVRGGVTGGGVV
+3800 PNVVRGRVVSGDVV

-3829 ELAEDEPVFAARLDE
+3829 ELAESEPVFAARLDE
-3844 CARALAP
+3844 CARALSA
-3851 HVDWSLRDVLA
+3851 HVDWSLRDVLGNEA
-3862 DGDALSRVDVVQP
+3862 ALSRVDVVQP

-3889 SHGVEPSAVVGH
+3889 AHGVEPAAVVGH

-3916 LEDGARVIALRSRA
+3916 LEDGARVVALRSKA
-3930 ILAISGRGGMV
+3930 VLAISGRGGMV
-3941 AVAAGEAATR
+3941 AVALTEKAAR
-3951 ERLAGYAGRIE
+3951 ARLADYAGRVE

-3972 VVAGEPEALAD
+3972 VVAGEPAALAA
-3983 LVADCVR
+3983 LVVACGR
-3990 DGLRARSIPVD
+3990 DGVRARSIPVD
-4001 YAAHSAQVEPLRDE
+4001 YAAHSAHVEPLREE
-4015 LLAALAGIRPRAADV
+4015 LLTALAGIRPRAADV

-4038 GFVDG
+4038 EFVDG
-4043 HVLDAEYWYRN
+4043 TALDAGYWYRN

-4065 DQLVSRGHTVFVE
+4065 DQLVSRGHAVFVE
-4078 VSPHPVLVAAIEGTA
+4078 ISPHPVLVAAIEGSA
-4093 ADRPVAVLGTL
+4093 AGRPVAVLGTL
-4104 IRDAA
+4104 HRDSA
-4109 GRRRMRTA
+4109 GRRRLRTA

-4123 AGADVDWSGITGA
+4123 AGVDVDWEPITGA

-4153 LPTPGRSGA
+4153 LPAPGRSGA
-4162 APARRLAYRVDWRK
+4162 APARQLTYRTDWRR
-4176 LPDPAPRP
+4176 LPEPEPRL
-4184 LDGWVVITPVGGHPA
+4184 LDGWVVVTPVGGHPA
-4199 ADLPGARVVSDPADI
+4199 AELPGARVVTAAADI
-4214 GMAVG
+4214 GLATG
-4219 VVSMLP
+4219 VVSLLP
-4225 PEATLDLVRLLDP
+4225 PRATLDLLRELDP
-4238 STPLWCVT
+4238 ETPLWLVT
-4246 TDAEHDPDQARVWGL
+4246 TDAEHDPEQARVWGI

-4281 EVDAAV
+4281 DVDAAV
-4287 LARLAGVLGGDEDQ
+4287 LARLSGVLGGEEDQ

-4316 FGSPPRAERP
+4316 FGSPARAERP
-4326 WRPGR
+4326 WVPGG
-4331 VLVRGADADLAA
+4331 VVVRGADADLTAD
-4343 ELTAWLDRNGVE
+4343 LTAWFDRHG
-4355 EVRDGDAAD
+4355 DGGEPD
-4364 TVIRILA
+4364 TVIQVLPTEPPA
-4371 PESPSGVLPDVELPA
+4371 GVLPDVDLGALDDLPA
-4386 SDDPPTADTTVLLH
+4386 DATVVVLH
-4400 PLSGLWGAARQGT
+4400 PLSGLWGAARQGA
-4413 TGARCAGAAASARAA
+4413 GAARSAGAAAHVRRLRAG
-4428 GGRAVAVAVGGWE
+4428 GGRATAVAVGGWD

-4453 AAVRRALDHDVP
+4453 TAVRQALDHDEP
-4465 EAAVL
+4465 ETAVV
-4470 DADWPSIVSA
+4470 DADWSSIVA
-4480 VSSPRQLNLL
+4480 TVSSPRQLNLL

-4496 REARRRDTASGDG
+4496 REARRDVPVGDG

-4517 SRDEQ
+4517 AADEQ
-4522 VRALLGLVTEQA
+4522 LRVLLGLVTEQA
-4534 AATLGHAGA
+4534 AAALGHTGP
-4543 GEVRADAPFSSAG
+4543 GEVRPDAPFAAAG

-4586 TPAALARHLHERLC
+4586 TPTALARHLHERLC

-4606 ALALADLDRLNGVL
+4606 AEVLADLDRLTGVL
-4620 DGLPADEQVGAR
+4620 DGLPADDKVGAR
-4632 LRALVR
+4632 LRALMR
-4638 RWDERGAPERGGE
+4638 RWDERGAPARAGE